1 MKAMIL
7 AAGVGSRLGEI
18 TKDKPKCLVE
28 VKGEPLIK
36 HVIDRLIG
44 AGVTSFVINA
54 HHFAEKV
61 KAYIDT
67 LNLDAVVLI
76 EKDLLGTGG
85 GLLNAKDYLSG
96 DFFLHNADVLSEIDL
111 KALYW
116 AHQEQKNLATLAVMK
131 RETKRALIFSKDMIL
146 EGWSNNGITGNR
158 YGFCGV
164 QVLSDQI
171 FQFLKSPGSTIDAFV
186 EASNKGERI
195 VGYDIGESFW
205 VDVGTPERYKA
216 VIL

>member
-36 HVIDRLIG
+36 HVIDRLID

-61 KAYIDT
+61 KDYIDS
-67 LNLDAVVLI
+67 LKLDAVVLV
-76 EKDLLGTGG
+76 EKHLLGTGG

-96 DFFLHNADVLSEIDL
+96 DFFLHNADVLSEINL
-111 KALYW
+111 NALYLT
-116 AHQEQKNLATLAVMK
+116 HQEQRNLATLAVMK
-131 RETKRALIFSKDMIL
+131 RETKRALIFNKDMTL
-146 EGWSNNGITGNR
+146 KGWSNDGITGNR

-164 QVLSDQI
+164 QVLSDRI
-171 FQFLKSPGSTIDAFV
+171 FQFLKPSGSTIDAFV
-186 EASNKGERI
+186 EASSKGERV

-205 VDVGTPERYKA
+205 VDVGTPERYKS
-216 VIL
+216 VI